1 MSSIPENL
9 KTAADQ
15 IHQTRQGRRESVR
28 TLLSWFGAQRRGL
41 WVVGSVRDA
50 LREVKLDTKPDF
62 EVVYIDSEVEL
73 IPIEE
78 VSDIPQ
84 FEGASTT
91 EFQQADSDGADP
103 TITTGAAKDPVPRIG
118 MLAAA
123 NQKATSICRDAE
135 VSEAITLMMLNDF
148 SQLPVMQDDRNVSG
162 MVSWKTIGRSR
173 AKGKNCQHV
182 RDCMTIDVKILNYDI
197 PLFEV
202 LQTIVDQEAVL
213 VKGPDHRITGLVTTS
228 DITIQFKA
236 LSESFLL
243 LGEIENHV
251 RRILAGKFTLQ
262 ALKEAIDPSDEKRKQ
277 RVQHVFDLAFGEYIR
292 LLEIPENW
300 CQLGLHLDRRVIVER
315 LSKIRNIRNDVM
327 HFHPDGISDR
337 DLTTLR
343 ETVHFM
349 QQL

>member
-9 KTAADQ
+9 KTTADQ
-15 IHQTRQGRRESVR
+15 IHQTGEGRRETVR

-41 WVVGSVRDA
+41 WVVESVRDA
-50 LREVKLDTKPDF
+50 LRQVELDTKPDF

-73 IPIEE
+73 IPAEKTAKNQNAGETNTVE
-78 VSDIPQ
+78 V
-84 FEGASTT
+84 
-91 EFQQADSDGADP
+91 QQSGGNGSAAP
-103 TITTGAAKDPVPRIG
+103 VMVVAAKDPVPRIG

-123 NQKATSICRDAE
+123 NQKPTSVCRDAD
-135 VSEAITLMMLNDF
+135 VTEAVTLMMLNDF
-148 SQLPVMQDDRNVSG
+148 SQLPVMQGDREVSG
-162 MVSWKTIGRSR
+162 MISWKSIGQSR
-173 AKGKNCQHV
+173 AKGKSFQYV
-182 RDCMTIDVKILNYDI
+182 RECMAVDVKILNYDV

-213 VKGPDHRITGLVTTS
+213 ARGPDNRITGLVTTS
-228 DITIQFKA
+228 DITLQFKA

-251 RRILAGKFTLQ
+251 RRILAGKFALQ
-262 ALKEAIDPSDEKRKQ
+262 TLKEAIDPGDEKRKQ
-277 RVQHVFDLAFGEYIR
+277 RVRQVSDLAFGEYIR
-292 LLEIPENW
+292 LIEVPGNW
-300 CQLGLHLDRRVIVER
+300 CQLGLQLDQRVIVER

-327 HFHPDGISDR
+327 HFHPDGISDA
-337 DLTTLR
+337 DVITLR